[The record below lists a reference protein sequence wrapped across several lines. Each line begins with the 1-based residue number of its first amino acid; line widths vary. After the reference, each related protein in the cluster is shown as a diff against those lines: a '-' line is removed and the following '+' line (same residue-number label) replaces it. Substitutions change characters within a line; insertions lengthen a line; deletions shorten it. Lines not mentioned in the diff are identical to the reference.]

1 MMPTEAMLNSLQTAT
16 WRSKAYG
23 NNPVGSS
30 ACEVVCYDVP
40 GRESRGDRCRIR
52 PPTHVTHDYPGGAAQ
67 PTVCE
72 LADNAVELAEK
83 AAELRPMMA
92 SVTVSL
98 VEAAALTTA

>member
-1 MMPTEAMLNSLQTAT
+1 MA
-16 WRSKAYG
+16 
-23 NNPVGSS
+23 V
-30 ACEVVCYDVP
+30 
-40 GRESRGDRCRIR
+40 
-52 PPTHVTHDYPGGAAQ
+52 THVTHDYPGGAAQ
-67 PTVCE
+67 PIVCE